1 MLERFAISTKKTKK
15 YKILPVTAKTVPK
28 NRNKYHYKIHPEI
41 EMNVRDIL
49 NMDFWSIPYMV
60 KERHLT

>member
-49 NMDFWSIPYMV
+49 NMDF
-60 KERHLT
+60 